1 MTRTELDKR
10 ADQVLK
16 GNWTGE
22 YTRPASNHYPHQ
34 FLWDSSYAAIIYARR
49 GELEKAETEI
59 QTLLKGIDQETGF
72 IPNMRFHQ
80 KVKWWNLESYT
91 FNDRSFGSSYTQ
103 PPLLANAVWEI
114 YESFIEKGEKEKGKK
129 FLREIYGGD
138 GQEKVSG
145 LKGSYEYFRKYREN
159 GNGSKL
165 IGVIHPNETGR
176 DSDPS
181 LKQGAPRILY
191 HEMIAK
197 FALQKAIHTVNTG
210 LDVASAAKINVRGK
224 FLQWDIKEMRKK
236 VYWVNDV
243 MFNVFY
249 TNNLRYLSRI
259 ADELSNDTDAQYYKE
274 LAYAVE
280 KEIVA
285 KMWNDD
291 EKFFYNL
298 DKNGNQIPVASITG
312 LFPITLDNISEDQL
326 TSLLDKIENP
336 SWFGTQY
343 PLPSVPVNSRYYD
356 PHYAEKR
363 LWRGPVWIN
372 LNHTIAEEGFV
383 KQIKRFE
390 HNEELSSRMINFLKH
405 LVEKTEE
412 LPSKNGPVNFFEFY
426 DPETGRG
433 YRIAYF
439 TWTLLALHFE
449 KSKALL
455 AKEALKS

>member
-10 ADQVLK
+10 ADQVLER
-16 GNWTGE
+16 NWTGE
-22 YTRPASNHYPHQ
+22 YTRPANHYPHQ

-49 GELEKAETEI
+49 GKLENAETEI
-59 QTLLKGIDQETGF
+59 QTLLKGMDQKTGF

-80 KVKWWNLESYT
+80 EVKWWDLESYT

-103 PPLLANAVWEI
+103 PPLLAYAVWEI
-114 YESFIEKGEKEKGKK
+114 YESFIKEGEKEKGKK
-129 FLREIYGGD
+129 FLRDIYGEV

-145 LKGSYEYFRKYREN
+145 LKGSYEYFIKYREN

-181 LKQGAPRILY
+181 LKQGARRIL
-191 HEMIAK
+191 HHGVIAN
-197 FALQKAIHTVNTG
+197 FGLQKAMHTVNTG
-210 LDVASAAKINVRGK
+210 LDVVSAAKINVK
-224 FLQWDIKEMRKK
+224 AKLLQWDLKKMKEK

-249 TNNLRYLSRI
+249 ANNLRYLSRI
-259 ADELSNDTDAQYYKE
+259 ADELNNDTDAQYYKD
-274 LAYAVE
+274 LANAIE
-280 KEIVA
+280 KEIVD

-291 EKFFYNL
+291 DKFFYNL
-298 DKNGNQIPVASITG
+298 DKNGNQIPIASITG

-326 TSLLDKIENP
+326 TGLLDKIENQN
-336 SWFGTQY
+336 WFGTPY
-343 PLPSVPVNSRYYD
+343 PLPSLPVNSPYYD
-356 PHYAEKR
+356 PHYEEKR

-372 LNHTIAEEGFV
+372 LNHGIAEEGLV
-383 KQIKRFE
+383 KQIERFE
-390 HNEELSSRMINFLKH
+390 HNKKLSYRMINFLKH

-433 YRIAYF
+433 YRINYF

-455 AKEALKS
+455 AKVRLET